1 MATLYDTLEVH
12 EDATNDEIKRA
23 YRKAAMK
30 AHPDRNVGR
39 EAAAHA
45 HFQEI
50 KEAYAILSDPE
61 QRRVYDEVYAEEMGR
76 LARQREQE
84 ERRLQA
90 KREAQYT
97 RFVAL
102 AMRFAE
108 QDYNRDVVLG
118 VLLGH
123 NCAAELAGRIADSVV
138 ALHASRRASASQE
151 ARETETAT
159 EPATK
164 RTENAQESGTNQS
177 SAAETKPKD
186 GNRTDNDP
194 LHASFFSTLW
204 QGMFGLN
211 R

>member
-12 EDATNDEIKRA
+12 AEATNEEIKRA
-23 YRKAAMK
+23 YRRAAMK

-61 QRRVYDEVYAEEMGR
+61 QRRVYDEVYADEMGR
-76 LARQREQE
+76 LARQREE
-84 ERRLQA
+84 EEHRLQA
-90 KREAQYT
+90 EREAQYT

-123 NCAAELAGRIADSVV
+123 ECAVELAGRIADSVV
-138 ALHASRRASASQE
+138 ALHASRRASASQDAQE
-151 ARETETAT
+151 SD
-159 EPATK
+159 PVVQS
-164 RTENAQESGTNQS
+164 TENDQESGTNQPS
-177 SAAETKPKD
+177 TAEPKPKD
-186 GNRTDNDP
+186 DIRTGNEQ
-194 LHASFFSTLW
+194 LHANFFSTLW